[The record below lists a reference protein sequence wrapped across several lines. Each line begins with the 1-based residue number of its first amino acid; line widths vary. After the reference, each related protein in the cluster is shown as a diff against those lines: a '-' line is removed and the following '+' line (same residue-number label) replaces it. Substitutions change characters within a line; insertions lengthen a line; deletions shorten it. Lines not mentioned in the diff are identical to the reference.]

1 MRKQERKVLENAIKT
16 VNIVI
21 EHELEKETV
30 DIKFCKIYL
39 DDTINDLK
47 GYASIQYRFAG
58 MKKKD
63 FDEFFTTI
71 EEFDLLMIDKIYN

>member
-1 MRKQERKVLENAIKT
+1 M
-16 VNIVI
+16 NILDIINKKRLNSSLSKSEI
-21 EHELEKETV
+21 EYV
-30 DIKFCKIYL
+30 VRAYL